1 MIDDSMQEIVNDFVQ
16 EALELLDSLNEN
28 FIELEK
34 QPDNKEILNTI
45 FRAAHTV
52 KGSAGFLG
60 FQNIVELAH
69 SAENIL
75 NKLRQ
80 GEISLTSEMT
90 DYLLKTMDIL
100 KSMIIKVSET
110 GSEGE
115 RPEGNAEL
123 ILKLNALSEGS
134 GGTNAAEPASPSI
147 PAAAMPEVKKE
158 TETIS
163 GTEASAKSSAVP
175 AQSGDSANASPSA
188 DATHSAK
195 KKARSL
201 GDILLEDNLISK
213 EELEEIYKEK
223 EEEERLERKEKAP
236 EEPINVK
243 TMSSEEIPEISA
255 EEIVHPSVSETSNLS
270 SAPSGKPAQPA
281 PVQQPVPV
289 QQPPAAKK
297 PAPVAVPAPPT
308 EIKETTIRVDIERL
322 DNVMNL
328 VGELVL
334 ARNRLFNISSK
345 LEIKYANDDLSSALA
360 QVVAGLNLVTT
371 DLQLAVMKTRMQPVK
386 KVFSKFPRMVRD
398 LSRELGKDIELLI
411 SGEETELDKSV
422 IEEIGDPLVHLIRN
436 SVDHG
441 IEDKESRKAAGKPE
455 RGTIKLSAEH
465 EGNYIIISV
474 TDDGK
479 GMDPAIIKRKAVE
492 KGVIDEKTA
501 AGLSDKDALNLIF
514 APGFSTKDKATE
526 ISGRGVGMDVVKTN
540 IQKLNGIIEINS
552 KPGQGS
558 GIILKLPLTVA
569 IIQTLIVGI
578 ADEVFAIP
586 LNSVVET
593 LRIKESTI
601 QTIDKHE
608 VINLRKSVLSLL
620 RLGDEFGV
628 AEIAG
633 RDAVR
638 PADREIY
645 VVVVALAEKKV
656 GIVVDNLFG
665 QEEVVIKSLG
675 DYQLGYKGIS
685 GATITGDGKVVL
697 IIDVASMIDAVKSN

>member
-1 MIDDSMQEIVNDFVQ
+1 MIDDSMQEIVNDFIQ
-16 EALELLDSLNEN
+16 EALELLESLNEN

-100 KSMIIKVSET
+100 KSMIITVSET

-115 RPEGNAEL
+115 PPEGNAGL
-123 ILKLNALSEGS
+123 IKKLNALSEGT
-134 GGTNAAEPASPSI
+134 GTAAVEPLSASVS
-147 PAAAMPEVKKE
+147 AADAIEVKKE
-158 TETIS
+158 GSAGNTTS
-163 GTEASAKSSAVP
+163 G
-175 AQSGDSANASPSA
+175 
-188 DATHSAK
+188 K

-223 EEEERLERKEKAP
+223 EEEEHKAGKEKAQ
-236 EEPINVK
+236 EEH
-243 TMSSEEIPEISA
+243 SENKVLPAAEIPEVSA
-255 EEIVHPSVSETSNLS
+255 EEIIHPSAAAETPAAV
-270 SAPSGKPAQPA
+270 APSNKPIRQTPPVQPPPA
-281 PVQQPVPV
+281 PQ
-289 QQPPAAKK
+289 K
-297 PAPVAVPAPPT
+297 PAPVAAPAM

-345 LEIKYANDDLSSALA
+345 LEIKYADDDLSSALA

-398 LSRELGKDIELLI
+398 LSRELGKDMELFI

-441 IEDKESRKAAGKPE
+441 IEDKEARKTAGKPE

-474 TDDGK
+474 IDDGK
-479 GMDPAIIKRKAVE
+479 GMDTAVIKRKAVE
-492 KGVIDEKTA
+492 KGVIDEKSA
-501 AGLSDKDALNLIF
+501 ASLSDKDALSLIF

-552 KPGQGS
+552 NPGQGS

-578 ADEVFAIP
+578 SEEVFAIP

-620 RLGDEFGV
+620 RLGDEFGIGGNMDES
-628 AEIAG
+628 AAA
-633 RDAVR
+633 RST
-638 PADREIY
+638 DREIY

-656 GIVVDNLFG
+656 GIVVDNLYG

-675 DYQLGYKGIS
+675 DYRLGYKGIS

-697 IIDVASMIDAVKSN
+697 IIDVASMIDAVKVR

>member
-1 MIDDSMQEIVNDFVQ
+1 MIDDSMQEIVNDFIQ
-16 EALELLDSLNEN
+16 EALELLESLNEN

-34 QPDNKEILNTI
+34 NPEDKEILNTI

-80 GEISLTSEMT
+80 GEIRLTSEMT

-100 KSMIIKVSET
+100 RSMIITVSET

-115 RPEGNAEL
+115 PPEGNAGL
-123 ILKLNALSEGS
+123 IKKLNELSEGIGAGGKETS
-134 GGTNAAEPASPSI
+134 GAGASPDSNRAAAAAESADKESPK
-147 PAAAMPEVKKE
+147 AADADKGKS
-158 TETIS
+158 ETIVKQ
-163 GTEASAKSSAVP
+163 E
-175 AQSGDSANASPSA
+175 SA
-188 DATHSAK
+188 DKTSDSGK
-195 KKARSL
+195 KKPRSL

-223 EEEERLERKEKAP
+223 EEEEHKAEKVIAVP
-236 EEPINVK
+236 EV
-243 TMSSEEIPEISA
+243 SA
-255 EEIVHPSVSETSNLS
+255 EEIAHPSLSVDDSSFYAQQETKKAEVKHDETVS
-270 SAPSGKPAQPA
+270 AKPPVEEIKPN
-281 PVQQPVPV
+281 PVQQKQAPAVSAAAK
-289 QQPPAAKK
+289 PAA
-297 PAPVAVPAPPT
+297 APQA

-345 LEIKYANDDLSSALA
+345 LEIKYADDDLSSALA

-398 LSRELGKDIELLI
+398 LSRELGKDMELLI

-441 IEDKESRKAAGKPE
+441 VEDKETRKLNGKHE
-455 RGTIKLSAEH
+455 KGTIKLGAEH

-474 TDDGK
+474 IDDGK

-501 AGLSDKDALNLIF
+501 ASLSDKDSLNLIF

-552 KPGQGS
+552 VPGQGS
-558 GIILKLPLTVA
+558 TIILKLPLTVA

-578 ADEVFAIP
+578 SDEVFAIP

-620 RLGDEFGV
+620 RLGHEFGI
-628 AEIAG
+628 AE
-633 RDAVR
+633 R
-638 PADREIY
+638 ADTTFNDKSSDKEIY
-645 VVVVALAEKKV
+645 VVVVALAEKKI
-656 GIVVDNLFG
+656 GIAVDNLFG

-675 DYQLGYKGIS
+675 DYRLGYKGIS

-697 IIDVASMIDAVKSN
+697 IIDVASMIDSVSVR